1 MKILARKAKEEGGRV
16 PFLQRIQMSLER
28 KEESKKAITAEIED
42 ALTFQVCG
50 KLGTVS
56 VVNYLKKLSQQR
68 LKTPSP
74 ARRAGP

>member
-50 KLGTVS
+50 KLGAVS
-56 VVNYLKKLSQQR
+56 VVIWSIER
-68 LKTPSP
+68 DDS
-74 ARRAGP
+74 RD